1 MSGAISLRSFVTN
14 QVLIHVDYSESYGN
28 KQQREI
34 QSAYFCHTLFS
45 IITLCCCLGASENK
59 MIFESLTISSELSD
73 HTRAATITSVL
84 TVIDHLREKHQHVSL
99 KKISIVSSDGCS
111 EQFRSQFIFNL
122 MSSIDSSLDITCCY
136 NERDDGK

>member
-45 IITLCCCLGASENK
+45 IITLCCCLGAS
-59 MIFESLTISSELSD
+59 
-73 HTRAATITSVL
+73 
-84 TVIDHLREKHQHVSL
+84 DHLREKHQHVSL

-122 MSSIDSSLDITCCY
+122 MSSVDSSLDITCCY
-136 NERDDGK
+136 NERHDGK